1 MTIANDI
8 GGIASSF
15 VSARQNARALEG
27 YPGEIPADIDT
38 SYRIQDQA
46 IELWPDRVVGWKV
59 GGLNAENTARFGVSR
74 LVGPIFASDV
84 WAANGDTPVPFPVF
98 DGGFAAVEAE
108 LVLVLGEDAPADK
121 LSWTSEEAAALVSRV
136 HMGIE
141 TAGSPLATIN
151 ELGPTVI
158 ISDFGNNHGL
168 ILGAEIPGGV
178 NVLDEGMHCSTTIDG
193 ENAGSN
199 NIPVRPEGPLES
211 LRVLLE
217 VNARRGRPLK
227 AGDLVSSGAQT
238 GIHDVSAGQSAV
250 STFGDYGSIHCVATP
265 AKDGQG

>member
-1 MTIANDI
+1 MTIASDT
-8 GGIASSF
+8 GGIASAF
-15 VSARQNARALEG
+15 VNARQRARALED
-27 YPGEIPADIDT
+27 YPGDIPGDLDT

-59 GGLNAENTARFGVSR
+59 GGLTPENTARYGVSR
-74 LVGPIFASDV
+74 LVGPIFAGDV
-84 WAANGDTPVPFPVF
+84 WMAGDEPVPFPVF

-108 LVLVLGEDAPADK
+108 LVLVLGEDAPEGK
-121 LSWTSEEAAALVSRV
+121 VSWTSEEAAALVERV

-141 TAGSPLATIN
+141 TAGSPLPTIN
-151 ELGPTVI
+151 DLGPAVTA
-158 ISDFGNNHGL
+158 SDFGNNHGL

-178 NVLDEGMHCSTTIDG
+178 AVLDEGMTCSTEVDG
-193 ENAGSN
+193 EVVGTNS
-199 NIPVRPEGPLES
+199 IVKRPEGPLES

-238 GIHDVSAGQSAV
+238 GIHEVQAGQAAV
-250 STFGDYGSIHCVATP
+250 SRFGDHGELRCVAQP
-265 AKDGQG
+265 AKPNGG